1 MKFDAP
7 PRPAKVSSRK
17 PTAAADSARAPG
29 GGSSSRNVT
38 NMKSIAGNKAD
49 DVIVPHV
56 VRVTFLGVAGLLAK
70 SSHLDKKSQASNT
83 DEQATQTSEK
93 SIPSASA
100 PGHPSLLFHFP
111 SNLRVVA
118 SVSRSQ
124 AARGIPSGMSKC
136 LFSINND
143 KQKPPATERLC
154 TPDDHSIGLDVF
166 GQNPNRASS
175 STPEKDVKG
184 RNKFTAGSCLDPAPP
199 SQLSHVRSLNKGRN
213 GGAGSIASESAT
225 NPSSKNVRTPSTA
238 ATSTGDI
245 SKSVGLG
252 SVNSEDQP
260 ERLVAVWEKAHKN
273 TAAAATTSATHKFV
287 NLTNSLAF
295 EAELRPSSLM
305 ANISK
310 NVPPSPSTA
319 YAPKSFCITV
329 GLVPDYDALDKVD
342 EEQKP
347 SSTPPFAIPVGF
359 ANLVINGDETLNGK
373 QKQIDLPLSSIS
385 DFLGMLDAD
394 VLEKGAFP
402 LIELTSEPLE
412 SKNNAEE
419 VGTKVETTE
428 KTKKKNIVKRIFA
441 RKQPQPSGAGEA
453 TSGSNTS
460 SVYSGTPRSIFQ
472 LDRPP
477 NAKER
482 ALFLDQYSVDRDAI
496 VRIGLEV
503 FQRGT
508 ELEKVFRQK
517 KKAKKSIQAASKVV
531 VGEGSA
537 TVATEERNQ
546 LKKKRQ
552 SSSLGVGASKGASSE
567 ERDRSKDGPTSSA
580 ASVGSR
586 GLNTSDSVGPSLM
599 DEDDDEEAM
608 LDSDSDA
615 SSLSQSFFTLDSDST
630 WDDSTTYTDAFSSF
644 HTVGGDSL
652 SSAISTEES
661 IMEKG
666 TTSKQSELSPGYF
679 LSRFMNCHVP
689 TNCGVDDDIDTDV
702 SRVTPNID
710 AITSAIASMSV
721 SEEDSRNDAWVDHNS
736 IVSKSSRPVHSDI
749 SVDTAK
755 QRTNANPP
763 KRTQMRRDDNASTS
777 SAKSKISRDRPPL
790 SIEAAI
796 PLDGRMVTIKDEASP
811 LALIIQRAP
820 NNDFNGGDDLEGE
833 SGIPKQH
840 QVDEGHEFTLEDH
853 RSASGSSS

>member
-1 MKFDAP
+1 ML
-7 PRPAKVSSRK
+7 
-17 PTAAADSARAPG
+17 
-29 GGSSSRNVT
+29 NV
-38 NMKSIAGNKAD
+38 
-49 DVIVPHV
+49 
-56 VRVTFLGVAGLLAK
+56 
-70 SSHLDKKSQASNT
+70 
-83 DEQATQTSEK
+83 
-93 SIPSASA
+93 
-100 PGHPSLLFHFP
+100 
-111 SNLRVVA
+111 
-118 SVSRSQ
+118 
-124 AARGIPSGMSKC
+124 
-136 LFSINND
+136 
-143 KQKPPATERLC
+143 
-154 TPDDHSIGLDVF
+154 
-166 GQNPNRASS
+166 
-175 STPEKDVKG
+175 
-184 RNKFTAGSCLDPAPP
+184 
-199 SQLSHVRSLNKGRN
+199 
-213 GGAGSIASESAT
+213 
-225 NPSSKNVRTPSTA
+225 
-238 ATSTGDI
+238 
-245 SKSVGLG
+245 
-252 SVNSEDQP
+252 
-260 ERLVAVWEKAHKN
+260 
-273 TAAAATTSATHKFV
+273 
-287 NLTNSLAF
+287 
-295 EAELRPSSLM
+295 
-305 ANISK
+305 SK

-319 YAPKSFCITV
+319 HAPKSFCITV
-329 GLVPDYDALDKVD
+329 GLVPDYDALEGVKVD

-412 SKNNAEE
+412 SKSNTEE
-419 VGTKVETTE
+419 VGTKADASE
-428 KTKKKNIVKRIFA
+428 KTKKRSIVKRIFA
-441 RKQPQPSGAGEA
+441 RKQPQSSGAGEA
-453 TSGSNTS
+453 TSGSNAS
-460 SVYSGTPRSIFQ
+460 SVYSGAPRSIFQ

-503 FQRGT
+503 FQRGS
-508 ELEKVFRQK
+508 ELEKLFRQK

-537 TVATEERNQ
+537 T
-546 LKKKRQ
+546 
-552 SSSLGVGASKGASSE
+552 SKGASSD
-567 ERDRSKDGPTSSA
+567 ERHRSKDGPTSSA

-586 GLNTSDSVGPSLM
+586 GLNMSDSVGPSLM

-630 WDDSTTYTDAFSSF
+630 WDDSTTYTDACSSF

-652 SSAISTEES
+652 LSAISTEES
-661 IMEKG
+661 NMEKG

-710 AITSAIASMSV
+710 AVTSAIVSMSF
-721 SEEDSRNDAWVDHNS
+721 SEEDSRNAAWADHNS
-736 IVSKSSRPVHSDI
+736 IVSKSSRPIHSDT
-749 SVDTAK
+749 SVDNAK
-755 QRTNANPP
+755 QKTNANPP
-763 KRTQMRRDDNASTS
+763 KCYQMRREDNASIS

-796 PLDGRMVTIKDEASP
+796 PIESRMVTIQDEEFP
-811 LALIIQRAP
+811 LAVIIQRAP
-820 NNDFNGGDDLEGE
+820 DFGGGDDEEGE
-833 SGIPKQH
+833 SDMPKQQ

-853 RSASGSSS
+853 RSASVNSA